1 MPSKRSRDEEAAI
14 DAGASST
21 ADDTRKPKK
30 AKHGFRVGPEN
41 LPDGAWRRKG
51 TAPFSR
57 PLPERANPPSTVTKI
72 KKDLIT
78 KAKVKKQY
86 AKIKAEHQKQA
97 SAPIPEDHAQAE
109 NGPKPTAHP
118 EQGEDGAEPAP
129 APIHPERQAMLDA
142 PSSLPNP
149 HPQHQQRQQRQPRQQ
164 QPTTDE
170 TDPSLST
177 QPPPQDQQH
186 PRQKRK
192 HHHKPD
198 YYTKELA
205 AAERAKQ
212 AAAERAAEAARREQ
226 ERQRRITERERYRK
240 AMAKAKTPGRDG
252 RVKIGRES
260 RLLLERVQRVVG
272 KS

>member
-1 MPSKRSRDEEAAI
+1 MPSKRSRDEAAAV
-14 DAGASST
+14 DAGAPPT

-41 LPDGAWRRKG
+41 LPDGAWRRK
-51 TAPFSR
+51 
-57 PLPERANPPSTVTKI
+57 VTKI

-97 SAPIPEDHAQAE
+97 SAPAPEDHTQNNSE
-109 NGPKPTAHP
+109 PTTHSD
-118 EQGEDGAEPAP
+118 QGGEDGTEPAP
-129 APIHPERQAMLDA
+129 AQIHPERQAMLDA
-142 PSSLPNP
+142 PSSLPKP
-149 HPQHQQRQQRQPRQQ
+149 PAQRQQRQRQQQQQQQQ
-164 QPTTDE
+164 QPTDETE
-170 TDPSLST
+170 TDPA
-177 QPPPQDQQH
+177 QPHPQNQTDQQDN

-192 HHHKPD
+192 HHHHHKPD

-205 AAERAKQ
+205 TAERAKQ
-212 AAAERAAEAARREQ
+212 AAAERAAEAARHEQ
-226 ERQRRITERERYRK
+226 ERQRRVAERERYRR

>member
-1 MPSKRSRDEEAAI
+1 MPSKRSRDEDAAI
-14 DAGASST
+14 YAGASST

-149 HPQHQQRQQRQPRQQ
+149 HPQRQQRQQRQPRQ

>member
-1 MPSKRSRDEEAAI
+1 MPSKRPRDEDAAV
-14 DAGASST
+14 AAVAPPT
-21 ADDTRKPKK
+21 ADDTRKLKK

-41 LPDGAWRRKG
+41 LPDGAWRRK
-51 TAPFSR
+51 
-57 PLPERANPPSTVTKI
+57 VTKI

-97 SAPIPEDHAQAE
+97 SAPTPEDHTKNNAE
-109 NGPKPTAHP
+109 PTIHP
-118 EQGEDGAEPAP
+118 DQEGEDSTEPAP
-129 APIHPERQAMLDA
+129 AQIHPERQAMLDA
-142 PSSLPNP
+142 PSSLSKPP
-149 HPQHQQRQQRQPRQQ
+149 AQRQQRQRQQ
-164 QPTTDE
+164 QQHQPTDE
-170 TDPSLST
+170 TEADPA
-177 QPPPQDQQH
+177 QPHSQTDQPDN

-192 HHHKPD
+192 HRHHKPD

-205 AAERAKQ
+205 TAERAKQ

-226 ERQRRITERERYRK
+226 ERQRRVADRERYRR